1 MIEEEKKMDYSFTAD
16 EVFEVAILIEAN
28 GAGFYRKAAATQ
40 SGEKNRAFLEQLAS
54 MEDHH
59 QLTFEKMRKGLKS
72 HEKQATVFDPH
83 QETVQYLAV
92 MADTHG
98 GEGSPK
104 AADALT
110 GDESIQEI
118 IDIAIGLEKES
129 ILFYLG
135 LRDFVPPDYGK
146 DKLDRI
152 IREEQRHIIQLNG
165 FRKKL

>member
-1 MIEEEKKMDYSFTAD
+1 MDYNFTAD
-16 EVFEVAILIEAN
+16 EIFEVAIRIEAN

-40 SGEKNRAFLEQLAS
+40 SEESNRAFLEKLAV

-59 QLTFEKMRKGLKS
+59 QQTFEKMRKDLKPR
-72 HEKQATVFDPH
+72 EKQATVFDPN
-83 QETVQYLAV
+83 QETAQYLAV

-135 LRDFVPPDYGK
+135 LKDFVPPEYGQ
-146 DKLDRI
+146 DKLDSI
-152 IREEQRHIIQLNG
+152 IKEEQRHIIQLNG

>member
-1 MIEEEKKMDYSFTAD
+1 
-16 EVFEVAILIEAN
+16 
-28 GAGFYRKAAATQ
+28 
-40 SGEKNRAFLEQLAS
+40 
-54 MEDHH
+54 
-59 QLTFEKMRKGLKS
+59 MRSGLKA
-72 HEKQATVFDPH
+72 HEKQTTVFDPN
-83 QETVQYLAV
+83 QETAQYLAV

-110 GDESIQEI
+110 GNESIQDI

-135 LRDFVPPDYGK
+135 LKDFIPPDYGK
-146 DKLDRI
+146 EKLDRI
-152 IREEQRHIIQLNG
+152 IQEEQRHIVQLNG

>member
-1 MIEEEKKMDYSFTAD
+1 MDYNFTAD
-16 EVFEVAILIEAN
+16 EIFEVAVRIEAN
-28 GAGFYRKAAATQ
+28 GASFYRKAAASQ
-40 SGEKNRAFLEQLAS
+40 SEESNRDFLEQLAS
-54 MEDHH
+54 MEAHH
-59 QLTFEKMRKGLKS
+59 QLTFEKMRSDLKPN
-72 HEKQATVFDPH
+72 EKQATVFDPN
-83 QETVQYLAV
+83 QETAQYLAA
-92 MADTHG
+92 MADAHG

-110 GDESIQEI
+110 GDESIEEI

-135 LRDFVPPDYGK
+135 LRDFVPPEYGQ

-152 IREEQRHIIQLNG
+152 IREEQRHIVQLNG

>member
-1 MIEEEKKMDYSFTAD
+1 MDYNFTAD
-16 EVFEVAILIEAN
+16 EILEVAIRIEAN
-28 GAGFYRKAAATQ
+28 GASFYRKAAAAQ
-40 SGEKNRAFLEQLAS
+40 PDESNRAFLEQLAN
-54 MEDHH
+54 MEDTH
-59 QLTFEKMRKGLKS
+59 QATFEKMRSSLEPT
-72 HEKQATVFDPH
+72 EKQPTVFDPN
-83 QETVQYLAV
+83 QETAQYLAA

-98 GEGSPK
+98 GEGSPT

-135 LRDFVPPDYGK
+135 LKDFVPPEYGQ

-152 IREEQRHIIQLNG
+152 IREEQQHIIQLKG
-165 FRKKL
+165 FRKKLSFV

>member
-1 MIEEEKKMDYSFTAD
+1 MDYNFNAD
-16 EVFEVAILIEAN
+16 EIFEVAIRIEAN
-28 GAGFYRKAAATQ
+28 GASFYRKAAAAQ
-40 SGEKNRAFLEQLAS
+40 SEESNRIFLEQLAA

-59 QLTFEKMRKGLKS
+59 QVTFEKMRTGLKP
-72 HEKQATVFDPH
+72 HEKQATVFDPN
-83 QETVQYLAV
+83 QEAAQYLAV

-110 GDESIQEI
+110 GDESIKDI

-135 LRDFVPPDYGK
+135 LKDFVPPEYGK

-152 IREEQRHIIQLNG
+152 IREEQRHIVQLNG

>member
-1 MIEEEKKMDYSFTAD
+1 MDYNFTAD
-16 EVFEVAILIEAN
+16 EIFEVAIRIEAN
-28 GAGFYRKAAATQ
+28 GASFYRKAAATQ
-40 SGEKNRAFLEQLAS
+40 SEESNRVFLEQLAA

-59 QLTFEKMRKGLKS
+59 QQSFEKMRKGLKAN
-72 HEKQATVFDPH
+72 EKQATVFDPN
-83 QETVQYLAV
+83 QETAQYLAV

-110 GDESIQEI
+110 GNESIQEI

-135 LRDFVPPDYGK
+135 LKDFVPNEYGK

-165 FRKKL
+165 FQKKL

>member
-1 MIEEEKKMDYSFTAD
+1 MDYNFTAA
-16 EVFEVAILIEAN
+16 EIFAVAIRIEAN
-28 GAGFYRKAAATQ
+28 GASFYRKAAASQ
-40 SGEKNRAFLEQLAS
+40 SDDSNRTFLEQLAD

-59 QLTFEKMRKGLKS
+59 QMTFEKMRKNLKPQ
-72 HEKQATVFDPH
+72 EKQATVFDPN
-83 QETVQYLAV
+83 QETAQYLAA

-110 GDESIQEI
+110 GDESMQEI
-118 IDIAIGLEKES
+118 IDIAVGLEKES

-135 LRDFVPPDYGK
+135 LKDFVPPEYGK
-146 DKLDRI
+146 DRLDRI
-152 IREEQRHIIQLNG
+152 IRQEQRHIVQLNG

>member
-1 MIEEEKKMDYSFTAD
+1 MDYNFTAD
-16 EVFEVAILIEAN
+16 EIFEVAIRIEAN
-28 GAGFYRKAAATQ
+28 GASFYRKAAATQ
-40 SGEKNRAFLEQLAS
+40 PEGSNRVFLEQLAG

-59 QLTFEKMRKGLKS
+59 QLTFEKMKSGLKPL
-72 HEKQATVFDPH
+72 EKQATVFDPN
-83 QETVQYLAV
+83 QEAAQYLAV

-98 GEGSPK
+98 GEGSPT

-135 LRDFVPPDYGK
+135 LIDFVPPEYGK
-146 DKLDRI
+146 DKLNQI
-152 IREEQRHIIQLNG
+152 IREEQRHIVQLKG
-165 FRKKL
+165 FRKKLPSL

>member
-1 MIEEEKKMDYSFTAD
+1 MDYNFTAD
-16 EVFEVAILIEAN
+16 EIFKVAIGIEAN
-28 GAGFYRKAAATQ
+28 GARFYRKAAATQ
-40 SGEKNRAFLEQLAS
+40 SEDSNRAFLEQLAN

-59 QLTFEKMRKGLKS
+59 QLTFEKMRKGLTAN
-72 HEKQATVFDPH
+72 EKQATVFDPN
-83 QETVQYLAV
+83 QESAQYLAA

-98 GEGSPK
+98 GEGSPQ

-135 LRDFVPPDYGK
+135 LKGFIPPEYGK
-146 DKLDRI
+146 DNLDRI
-152 IREEQRHIIQLNG
+152 IQEEQRHIIQLNG

>member
-1 MIEEEKKMDYSFTAD
+1 MDYNFTAN
-16 EVFEVAILIEAN
+16 EIYEVAIRIEAN
-28 GAGFYRKAAATQ
+28 GARFYRKAAATQ
-40 SGEKNRAFLEQLAS
+40 TEESNRTFLEQLAN

-59 QLTFEKMRKGLKS
+59 QLTFEKMRKDLKPQ
-72 HEKQATVFDPH
+72 EKQATVFDPN
-83 QETVQYLAV
+83 QETAQYLAV

-110 GDESIQEI
+110 GGESMQEI

-135 LRDFVPPDYGK
+135 LKDFVPPEYGQ

-165 FRKKL
+165 FRNKL

>member
-1 MIEEEKKMDYSFTAD
+1 MDYNFTAD
-16 EVFEVAILIEAN
+16 EIFEVAVRIEAN
-28 GAGFYRKAAATQ
+28 GASFYRKAAASQ
-40 SGEKNRAFLEQLAS
+40 SEESNRDFLEQLAS

-59 QLTFEKMRKGLKS
+59 QLTFEKMRSDLKPN
-72 HEKQATVFDPH
+72 EKQATVFDPN
-83 QETVQYLAV
+83 QETAQYLAA
-92 MADTHG
+92 MADAHG
-98 GEGSPK
+98 GEGSPR

-110 GDESIQEI
+110 GDESIEEI

-135 LRDFVPPDYGK
+135 LRDFVPPEYGQ

-152 IREEQRHIIQLNG
+152 IREEQRHIVQLNG

>member
-1 MIEEEKKMDYSFTAD
+1 MDYNFTAD
-16 EVFEVAILIEAN
+16 EILDVAIRIEAN
-28 GAGFYRKAAATQ
+28 GAGFYRKAAALQ
-40 SGEKNRAFLEQLAS
+40 SEKGSRAFLEQLAA

-59 QLTFEKMRKGLKS
+59 QETFEKMRKSLRA
-72 HEKQATVFDPH
+72 HEKQTTVFDPN
-83 QETVQYLAV
+83 QETAQYLAA

-110 GDESIQEI
+110 GDESIDEI

-135 LRDFVPPDYGK
+135 LKDFVPPEYGK
-146 DKLDRI
+146 DKLDRV
-152 IREEQRHIIQLNG
+152 IREEQRHIIQLKG
-165 FRKKL
+165 FQKKR

>member
-1 MIEEEKKMDYSFTAD
+1 MDYNFTAD
-16 EVFEVAILIEAN
+16 EIFEIAIRIEAN
-28 GAGFYRKAAATQ
+28 GARFYRKAAATQ
-40 SGEKNRAFLEQLAS
+40 SEDSNRAFLEQLAN

-59 QLTFEKMRKGLKS
+59 QLTFEKMRKGLTAN
-72 HEKQATVFDPH
+72 EKQATVFDPN
-83 QETVQYLAV
+83 QESAQYLAV

-98 GEGSPK
+98 GEGSPQ

-135 LRDFVPPDYGK
+135 LKGFIPPEYGK
-146 DKLDRI
+146 DNLDRI
-152 IREEQRHIIQLNG
+152 IQEEQRHIIQLNG

>member
-1 MIEEEKKMDYSFTAD
+1 MDYNFTAD
-16 EVFEVAILIEAN
+16 EIFEVAIRIEAN
-28 GAGFYRKAAATQ
+28 GAKFYRKAAASQ
-40 SGEKNRAFLEQLAS
+40 SEDSNREFLEQLAN

-59 QLTFEKMRKGLKS
+59 QLSFENMRKSLKAT
-72 HEKQATVFDPH
+72 EKQATVFDPN

-135 LRDFVPPDYGK
+135 LKDFVPPEYGK

-152 IREEQRHIIQLNG
+152 IREEQRHIIQLKG
-165 FRKKL
+165 FQKKQ

>member
-1 MIEEEKKMDYSFTAD
+1 MDYNFTAD
-16 EVFEVAILIEAN
+16 EIFEVAIRIEAN
-28 GAGFYRKAAATQ
+28 GAGFYRKAAAAQ
-40 SGEKNRAFLEQLAS
+40 SEERNRAFLEQLAN

-59 QLTFEKMRKGLKS
+59 QSTFEKMRSGLKA
-72 HEKQATVFDPH
+72 HEKQATVFDPN
-83 QETVQYLAV
+83 QETAQYLAV

-110 GDESIQEI
+110 GNESIQEI

-135 LRDFVPPDYGK
+135 LKDFVPPDYGK
-146 DKLDRI
+146 EKLDRI
-152 IREEQRHIIQLNG
+152 IQEEQRHIVQLNG

>member
-1 MIEEEKKMDYSFTAD
+1 MDYNFTAD
-16 EVFEVAILIEAN
+16 EIFEVAIRIEAN
-28 GAGFYRKAAATQ
+28 GASFYRKAATTQ
-40 SGEKNRAFLEQLAS
+40 SEDSNRVFLEKLAA

-59 QLTFEKMRKGLKS
+59 QETFEKMRKGLKPQ
-72 HEKQATVFDPH
+72 EKQTTVFDPN
-83 QETVQYLAV
+83 QEAAQYLAA

-98 GEGSPK
+98 GEGSPT

-135 LRDFVPPDYGK
+135 LKDFVPPEYGQ

-152 IREEQRHIIQLNG
+152 IREEQRHIIQLKG
-165 FRKKL
+165 FLKKL